1 MIESL
6 QKYLN
11 QNDLSTNFFRSS
23 SLAQKKRRT
32 NNLVKNIESKYSI
45 PDKYNVNNIHLGLK
59 NPMTAYIYWEYTFD
73 RINKTLFKAGYEDI
87 REVVLLLRVYSID
100 RNNKVEKYNDIRVE
114 LDDSNLYLDDLKVGH
129 SYTVELG
136 ILNSEEKFFPI
147 IKSNQIDL

>member
-23 SLAQKKRRT
+23 SLAQKKRIT

-114 LDDSNLYLDDLKVGH
+114 LDDSNLYLDDLKVDH